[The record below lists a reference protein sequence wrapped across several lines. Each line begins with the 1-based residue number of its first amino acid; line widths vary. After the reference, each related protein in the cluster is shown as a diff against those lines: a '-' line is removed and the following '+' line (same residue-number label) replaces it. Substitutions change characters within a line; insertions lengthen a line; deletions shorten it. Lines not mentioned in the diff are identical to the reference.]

1 LKILHIGKY
10 FPPFSGG
17 LENYMHDMMVALGKR
32 GVGSA
37 ALVHRHHWSLRSLA
51 ETYSIG
57 GEEFQIVRTGRI
69 AKLLFAPISP
79 AFPWH
84 LRSMIKSIQPDAL
97 HIHMPNP
104 SAFWALIFPPARR
117 IPWVVH
123 WHADVITA
131 EQGWLMKLMYALYR
145 PFEQALLK
153 HSKAIVVTSQPYLE
167 SSEPLRRWK
176 SRCRVVPL
184 GVDTGRFTAA
194 RTLEAAAANSG
205 QESLLRVL
213 YVGRLTYYKGVRHLV
228 EAAATVEGLHL
239 DLVGDGDQ
247 LGGLKSLVASLQL
260 QDRVIFH
267 GSLTDGELAHL
278 MAKCDCLCLPSI
290 ERTEAFGLV
299 LLEAMYFGK
308 ATVISDVPGS
318 GMGWIVDHGVTG
330 IKVKPRD
337 PAALAEAF
345 LQLSANRDRSAQM
358 GRRGKE
364 KFEQEF
370 EINRAVDGIIDTY
383 RSVIPSE

>member
-1 LKILHIGKY
+1 
-10 FPPFSGG
+10 
-17 LENYMHDMMVALGKR
+17 MHDMMVALSKR
-32 GVGSA
+32 GVEPA
-37 ALVHRHHWSLRSLA
+37 ALVHRHQWSLRSLV
-51 ETYSIG
+51 ETYSFAG
-57 GEEFQIVRTGRI
+57 ADFQIVRAGRI
-69 AKLLFAPISP
+69 AKILFAPISP

-84 LRSMIKSIQPDAL
+84 LRSMIRSNRPDAL

-104 SAFWALIFPPARR
+104 SAFWALIFPRARR

-153 HSKAIVVTSQPYLE
+153 RSKAIVVTSKPYLE

-194 RTLEAAAANSG
+194 PAPEAAISG

-213 YVGRLTYYKGVRHLV
+213 YVGRLTYYKGVRNLV
-228 EAAATVEGLHL
+228 EAAAKVEDLRL

-247 LGGLKSLVASLQL
+247 VGSLKALVASLQL
-260 QDRVIFH
+260 QDRVTFH
-267 GSLTDGELAHL
+267 GSLTDGELARL
-278 MAKCDCLCLPSI
+278 MEKCDCLCLPSI

-330 IKVKPRD
+330 IKVRPRD
-337 PAALAEAF
+337 AAALADAF
-345 LQLSANRDRSAQM
+345 VQLAANRDRSAKM
-358 GRRGKE
+358 GRRGKD

-383 RSVIPSE
+383 RSVIPSEFKKFEQENS